1 VLFNTVTSSTRSVS
15 VGEGCWL
22 LYGCVHG
29 GVVACSVM
37 PPALVAV
44 GVAANYDRTAPTPLP
59 YTQRQICASD
69 SSGCSCLQ
77 ATSAAIATAQRY
89 VRYPRHCVVT
99 PSQCLPGCLAMYLTH
114 CAVCVSAVVF
124 VFFRRWC
131 ATQSADIS
139 SRGRC
144 YVTPATLMRG
154 CAGECSSQC
163 KRATDIPV
171 TALFVAAVSVVF
183 RRWCMTR
190 SAVC

>member
-77 ATSAAIATAQRY
+77 ATSAAIATAQGY
-89 VRYPRHCVVT
+89 VRYPWHCVVT
-99 PSQCLPGCLAMYLTH
+99 PSQCLPSCLAMYLTH
-114 CAVCVSAVVF
+114 CAVCVF
-124 VFFRRWC
+124 LLWC
-131 ATQSADIS
+131 LCSFADGARHNLQIL
-139 SRGRC
+139 
-144 YVTPATLMRG
+144 VP
-154 CAGECSSQC
+154 E
-163 KRATDIPV
+163 
-171 TALFVAAVSVVF
+171 VAATSRLPPSCVGALGSVP
-183 RRWCMTR
+183 RNASPLLTYLSLR
-190 SAVC
+190 SSLLLCLLCFADGA